1 MPHASLPSR
10 INSSP
15 SFHHRPSTLSPF
27 HPSPHAR
34 PVHFCSL
41 DKTPRNAREK
51 SRLRPLF
58 LDEGAL
64 TAPAASPFLPPL
76 CRHGDSTVN
85 YQASVRRLLLM
96 EQKLIPPGE
105 GKGLVDELWRWGRNV
120 DRSKGVFL
128 SNESLFWGP
137 MIETLLTIL
146 FFTACVIS
154 SSMD

>member
-41 DKTPRNAREK
+41 DKTPRNAGEK

-85 YQASVRRLLLM
+85 YQASMRRLLLM
-96 EQKLIPPGE
+96 EQKLIPLGG
-105 GKGLVDELWRWGRNV
+105 GKGPRRWTLTMRKERGSIER
-120 DRSKGVFL
+120 G
-128 SNESLFWGP
+128 FWGP

-146 FFTACVIS
+146 FFTACAIS